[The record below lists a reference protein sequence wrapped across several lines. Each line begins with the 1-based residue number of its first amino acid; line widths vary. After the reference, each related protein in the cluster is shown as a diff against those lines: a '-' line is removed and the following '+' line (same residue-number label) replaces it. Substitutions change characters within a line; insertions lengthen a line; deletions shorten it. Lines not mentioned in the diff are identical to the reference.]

1 VYLTTNRHRFVVCA
15 KYASYFPEEE
25 YGEYG
30 LFLNAAGD
38 LVKSEARTRIVIL
51 KRRPSRSQDTITQSF
66 VLKIYLYPL
75 LPRVRTAFRISKAER
90 EFANLRYINQQGLL
104 AAEPVAFG
112 VERTGLGLVRSCFL
126 ITSRVEGVV
135 DLSQWKSHDVKRSG
149 PDTSQSH
156 DILKRIGRMF
166 RRLHEARFFLLTA
179 KTKNLLIRRDS
190 TASPEIFFIDVPYAR
205 TLRWRAI
212 ARWAQGRDLGLLLAN
227 FYPALTESETSS
239 FYHGYLP
246 DPLGASATALRRYVK
261 RAMQS
266 QQNITPTS
274 ALVHDLK
281 RNLRRKWAAWRAPT
295 RSR

>member
-1 VYLTTNRHRFVVCA
+1 VYLTTARKRFLVCA
-15 KYASYFPEEE
+15 RYNSYFPKEK
-25 YGEYG
+25 YGEYE
-30 LFLNAAGD
+30 LFLNAIGD
-38 LVKSEARTRIVIL
+38 VVKSEARTRIVIL
-51 KRRPSRSQDTITQSF
+51 KRRPRSQDTKMQSF
-66 VLKIYLYPL
+66 VLKIYRYPL

-126 ITSRVEGVV
+126 ITSLVEGVV
-135 DLSQWKSHDVKRSG
+135 DLRQWKSHDVKQSG

-156 DILKRIGRMF
+156 DILKRIGRTL
-166 RRLHEARFFLLTA
+166 RSLHEARFFLLTA

-190 TASPEIFFIDVPYAR
+190 TASPEIFFVDVPYAR

-239 FYHGYLP
+239 FYQGYLP
-246 DPLGASATALRRYVK
+246 DPLGASAIALRRHAK
-261 RAMQS
+261 RAMKS
-266 QQNITPTS
+266 QQNITPIS

-281 RNLRRKWAAWRAPT
+281 RKLRRKWTAWRAPE